1 MCLPFRPAP
10 VPSESVTL
18 GRRKKALSQWFPGM
32 RPAAIWMLIFLLGF
46 FCKVAPAFS
55 EKTSVSS
62 KKAPASASE
71 KTSEPSSSKK
81 SPLSVLDRAP
91 VSSRKSPSS
100 ASEKSPAPLNEASV
114 SAVEIISVR
123 PLFDIKKNAVTPPL
137 NQPSAVSVDPEKRIW
152 VLDGVNSR
160 VVGFSSQGKYLTEFG
175 RKGSNAGEFKSP
187 LGLSIDSRG
196 FLYVAD
202 SKNHR
207 IQVLDERGNQRLEV
221 YIPPDKYGCLSD
233 PTDIV
238 LDEEKQRVIVV
249 DNDNHRVLIYS
260 WDYQLSE
267 LEPRPDNENENENK
281 IDAETLPEK
290 DENPSTFQII
300 SDIGGIG
307 YEEANFRYPYTGCI
321 DKAGNIY
328 VVDVIN
334 TRVQVF
340 TPEGNFIRSIGEWGI
355 EKGQF
360 FRPQSICIDRQ
371 ERVLV
376 GENYNKIGLIQ
387 VFDLQGNL
395 LGIIGDSQKEK
406 IRFQVPSDL
415 YIDQQNRLYV
425 VQMYTSVISIYSF
438 VD

>member
-1 MCLPFRPAP
+1 MLCLPLRPP
-10 VPSESVTL
+10 PPLSGRL
-18 GRRKKALSQWFPGM
+18 GTGRIGIIGVRKSKWLLIIGLVVCRLF
-32 RPAAIWMLIFLLGF
+32 IFLLFSIG
-46 FCKVAPAFS
+46 KVKPA
-55 EKTSVSS
+55 
-62 KKAPASASE
+62 AA
-71 KTSEPSSSKK
+71 
-81 SPLSVLDRAP
+81 
-91 VSSRKSPSS
+91 
-100 ASEKSPAPLNEASV
+100 
-114 SAVEIISVR
+114 EIISVKH
-123 PLFDIKKNAVTPPL
+123 LFDIEKNAVAPPL
-137 NQPSAVSVDPEKRIW
+137 NQPSAVSVDPKKRIW

-160 VVGFSSQGKYLTEFG
+160 VVGFSSQGKYLTQFG
-175 RKGSNAGEFKSP
+175 RKGSNPGEFKSP

-207 IQVLDERGNQRLEV
+207 IQILDERGNQRLEV
-221 YIPPDKYGCLSD
+221 YIAPDKYGCLSD
-233 PTDIV
+233 PTDIL
-238 LDEEKQRVIVV
+238 LDEEKQRVVVV

-260 WDYQLSE
+260 WNYQLSE
-267 LEPRPDNENENENK
+267 LESAADNEIE
-281 IDAETLPEK
+281 AETLPKK
-290 DENPSTFQII
+290 DKNPSSFQLI
-300 SDIGGIG
+300 SEIGGIA
-307 YEEANFRYPYTGCI
+307 YEEANFRYPYTACI
-321 DKAGNIY
+321 DTAGNIY
-328 VVDVIN
+328 VTDVIN

-371 ERVLV
+371 ERIFV

-387 VFDLQGNL
+387 GFDLQGNL

-415 YIDQQNRLYV
+415 CIDQQNRLYV